1 MVKYSNASAVPL
13 SLAVFLATDTYD
25 HNDDPYTI
33 SATTLLKPVR
43 QIVLSSRVPDS
54 ASITDLSQ
62 MIPSRIGSAIHD
74 SIEQAWKGN
83 YQRAMASLGYP
94 KKVIERVMINPHPD
108 ELEDWVIP
116 IYLEQRL
123 SKQVGQ
129 WNVTGKFDFI
139 GDGRVE
145 DFKSTSVYT
154 IINGTNDDK
163 YIQQGSIYR
172 WLDPKKIT
180 KDEMAIQFL
189 FMDWSKAKA
198 MADPSYPQNRFQQ
211 KLYPLQS
218 IQETDAAIRRKLS
231 DIEKYWD
238 APEEQIP
245 LCSDADLWRSEPVW
259 KYYKNPQ
266 KMSRSTKNFTTK
278 QEAFIRM
285 AEDNNV
291 GRVVEHPGQ
300 VTACRYCSAFP
311 VCTQKDQLIALGDLQ
326 L

>member
-94 KKVIERVMINPHPD
+94 KKVIERVLINPEP
-108 ELEDWVIP
+108 EQLTEEVIP

-198 MADPSYPQNRFQQ
+198 MSDPSYPQNRFQQ

-311 VCTQKDQLIALGDLQ
+311 VCTQKDQLIASGDLQ

>member
-1 MVKYSNASAVPL
+1 MVKYSNASSVPL

-43 QIVLSSRVPDS
+43 QIVLSGRVPES
-54 ASITDLSQ
+54 AAISDLTQ

-83 YQRAMASLGYP
+83 YERAMAALGYP
-94 KKVIERVMINPHPD
+94 KKVIERVMINPDPD

-129 WNVTGKFDFI
+129 WTVTGKFDFI

-154 IINGTNDDK
+154 IINNTNDDK

-198 MADPSYPQNRFQQ
+198 MADPKYPQNRFQQ
-211 KLYPLQS
+211 KFYPLQS
-218 IQETDAAIRRKLS
+218 IQETEAAVRRKLS
-231 DIEKYWD
+231 DIEKYWS
-238 APEEQIP
+238 ASEEQIP
-245 LCSDADLWRSEPVW
+245 LCSDADLWRSDPVW

-266 KMSRSTKNFTTK
+266 KMVRSTKNFTTK

-291 GRVVEHPGQ
+291 GRVVEQPGQ